1 MSLSRADE
9 PTATPFRD
17 TSRNE
22 VDGRSRVSDILREV
36 PIADGRYLIAV
47 TPGSS
52 EVVLG
57 IKFVSSDGEVT
68 DAGTVELPRLH
79 LPLIRAAI
87 HEALRR
93 AEHAPAPKAYTLAD
107 LRAVNPS
114 SHLPWTDAEEAT
126 LLVEHDAGRSITEI
140 ATLHQRT
147 DGAIRSRLIKLG
159 REVDTAT
166 TGGSS

>member
-1 MSLSRADE
+1 MSLSRAAIS
-9 PTATPFRD
+9 TVTPFRD
-17 TSRNE
+17 TSPDE
-22 VDGRSRVSDILREV
+22 VDGRSRVSDNVREV
-36 PIADGRYLIAV
+36 PITDGRYLIAV

-52 EVVLG
+52 EVILG

-68 DAGTVELPRLH
+68 DAGTVELPRPH
-79 LPLIRAAI
+79 LPQIRAAI

-107 LRAVNPS
+107 LRVVNPS

-140 ATLHQRT
+140 AALHQRT
-147 DGAIRSRLIKLG
+147 DGAIRSRLVKLG

-166 TGGSS
+166 TGGSA